1 MRRYL
6 ALVSFSLTVVLASCG
21 GSSPSIRSAPPSTM
35 PPGPR
40 ARLHLRGASGSEGRA
55 SLAPAIY
62 PLRSTKYVVDG
73 PSADLGTSATVGRL
87 VPRDVTESDVR
98 RVAAALGLGAG
109 SVVRTNNG
117 FAVSGPDA
125 SLTVSLIG
133 DDASVAFSR
142 GGPMAGGGS
151 AIGIAGAPGA
161 ATGST
166 LATTTT
172 TTTTAPAATVPDPS
186 AAETIAKS
194 VLDQM
199 GVLGAQQ
206 WTADVSTSGGVVVA
220 CPVGVPCPSAPPVV
234 FDRTVTFDLVLDGVK
249 VRGADW
255 SVTVGAHGRIESVSG
270 VWATE
275 ETVSSY
281 PLRSTHDAFADLQ
294 AGKAHLVG
302 PQPMMALGA
311 PQIASPSPPA
321 PTTPVVVH
329 ITGVGLG
336 YATWDTF
343 DGATAHVD
351 VVPTYRFHARTT
363 NDSATYDIE
372 VLALD
377 PAVFDIVNPPT
388 SNAMPA
394 PQPARAPAT
403 TPTP

>member
-1 MRRYL
+1 
-6 ALVSFSLTVVLASCG
+6 
-21 GSSPSIRSAPPSTM
+21 
-35 PPGPR
+35 
-40 ARLHLRGASGSEGRA
+40 
-55 SLAPAIY
+55 
-62 PLRSTKYVVDG
+62 
-73 PSADLGTSATVGRL
+73 
-87 VPRDVTESDVR
+87 
-98 RVAAALGLGAG
+98 
-109 SVVRTNNG
+109 
-117 FAVSGPDA
+117 
-125 SLTVSLIG
+125 
-133 DDASVAFSR
+133 
-142 GGPMAGGGS
+142 MAGGGS
-151 AIGIAGAPGA
+151 ATGSAAPGA
-161 ATGST
+161 ATGPT
-166 LATTTT
+166 ITTTT
-172 TTTTAPAATVPDPS
+172 TTKPAAPSGVPDPS
-186 AAETIAKS
+186 AAEGIARN
-194 VLDQM
+194 VLDRM

-206 WTADVSTSGGVVVA
+206 WDVDVSNSGGVAVA
-220 CPVGVPCPSAPPVV
+220 CPAGVACPIVPPIV
-234 FDRTVTFDLVLDGVK
+234 FDRTVTFHLVLASAK
-249 VRGADW
+249 VQGADW

-275 ETVSSY
+275 QTVSSY